1 MRVRIHSGSKHRS
14 RIQGLF
20 ETEAPGIGGPRPLSL
35 AGSIVFHG
43 LAIFGLTALSLR
55 QPPPP
60 TPQPP
65 DSAEATVI
73 RIGDKLFFVTK
84 LEPPDVARD
93 APREAPKP
101 KPAETTQA
109 AKAEPAKLQAP
120 PAPKETAAR
129 QAPKVFVPR
138 EIRRNLIS
146 ESTLIQ
152 PLSPPDLVPR
162 NTPLPTF
169 RVFTPQ
175 LPKIPKQFI
184 VPGRRTPAPPDPT
197 TPPPPPPTIELA
209 NAPPAANPPKSALVL
224 PPAPP
229 PVIEDQPPKLSTA
242 VPPARIGDPANI
254 LSLSDRPVPP
264 SDKLTVPPGNVLGAT
279 GDGVVLR
286 SGTAEG
292 EASGA
297 AGGRSGSGQ
306 GKDGQGK
313 DAQGKSAGTAVAS
326 ASGPGAAGASGPGRG
341 GTSASSSGSASSS
354 SGGGAGTPGNATGG
368 ISIAGGASTSGP
380 IPKGGVQHR
389 ASNGTFDAVVVQS
402 TSSDPFPDS
411 KELLT
416 GRPIYTVYV
425 TLGTAKDWALYFC
438 VPGEK
443 EAALQGNPT
452 QGNVVKIGTAAPVQ
466 APFPTTVVRPDVSVP
481 SFYKQILV
489 HGYVT
494 AAGRVEN
501 LKVVRPIKPETDQA
515 LLASLARWE
524 FRPATRDG
532 ANIGVEFV
540 LSIPVAGL

>member
-1 MRVRIHSGSKHRS
+1 MRVRIHSGSRRS
-14 RIQGLF
+14 SQLQGLF
-20 ETEAPGIGGPRPLSL
+20 ETEAPGVGGPSPFSLS
-35 AGSIVFHG
+35 GSIIFHG

-60 TPQPP
+60 PPPPP

-84 LEPPDVARD
+84 LEPPD
-93 APREAPKP
+93 APREEPKP
-101 KPAETTQA
+101 KPAEVKKEM
-109 AKAEPAKLQAP
+109 AKADPTKLQAP
-120 PAPKETAAR
+120 PAPKQTAAR

-209 NAPPAANPPKSALVL
+209 NAPPAANPVKSALVL

-229 PVIEDQPPKLSTA
+229 PVIDDQPPKLSATI
-242 VPPARIGDPANI
+242 PPARVGDPADI

-264 SDKLTVPPGNVLGAT
+264 SDKLVVPPGNVLGAT
-279 GDGVVLR
+279 GDGVIVR
-286 SGTAEG
+286 AGNG
-292 EASGA
+292 EGA
-297 AGGRSGSGQ
+297 ATGATGGKSGEGQ
-306 GKDGQGK
+306 GKDGR
-313 DAQGKSAGTAVAS
+313 DAQGKAAGTTVAS
-326 ASGPGAAGASGPGRG
+326 ASGRGASSPG
-341 GTSASSSGSASSS
+341 S
-354 SGGGAGTPGNATGG
+354 SGGAGNPGNATGG
-368 ISIAGGASTSGP
+368 ISIAGGGVSTSGP
-380 IPKGGVQHR
+380 IPKGGIQRR

-443 EAALQGNPT
+443 ETQT
-452 QGNVVKIGTAAPVQ
+452 QGNVVKIGTATPVQ
-466 APFPTTVVRPDVSVP
+466 APYPTTVVRPDVSVP
-481 SFYKQILV
+481 AFYRQVLV

-524 FRPATRDG
+524 FRPASRDG
-532 ANIGVEFV
+532 VNIGVEFV